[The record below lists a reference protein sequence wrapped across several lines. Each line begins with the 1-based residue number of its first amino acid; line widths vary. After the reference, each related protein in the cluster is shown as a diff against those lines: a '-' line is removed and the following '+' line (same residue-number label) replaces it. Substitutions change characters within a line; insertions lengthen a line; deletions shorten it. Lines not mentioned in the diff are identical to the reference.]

1 MAGPAGVRARWAVHG
16 LYLVSVAV
24 GLTVLLG
31 ISFAFAGPLAVFVIL
46 MAQSALSLVLI
57 AKAVL
62 GGSGSSA

>member
-1 MAGPAGVRARWAVHG
+1 M
-16 LYLVSVAV
+16 SVAV